1 MSTFDSVSENAQKA
15 VQASKDTLARAKE
28 EVGKLKDRD
37 FKADFR
43 KGVSLASGVA
53 GDLKKH
59 DFRAEVRDAFAEAKK
74 DPKSIWKKPDAPRPG
89 KDLAIAG
96 LAVSIVLF
104 LLLLAT
110 SSSFLGFLC
119 LVLAVGGLLFSLLG
133 LKTEGR
139 RIAIGGAAVGL
150 LAVVCSFG
158 QMFGGGSSGGGSG
171 KGGKYAIIEANEGE
185 KASSASKVIAMAEN
199 AKDMESLNFF
209 GFYTGMSFANAKLLR
224 EHYGLTENHL
234 WFYYNKENGE
244 VYQICFAP
252 KAITSIMDVANN
264 FKTIENALQDYL
276 GLDAWNNEKQVIEGE
291 VDSLFQ
297 DEGEKFWLGDAA
309 DVVRKYKT
317 ADGVTVSL
325 NPKQKL
331 WDSGNGVLSFL
342 DSKRSAKAVKFNR
355 MFSNNNK
362 MRQERIALEK
372 KGCKTKMLNLP
383 NGYEH
388 LLKEYGDSWVSV
400 VETTKEESK
409 VIFGNDA
416 VLDNFNALPNE
427 EKGDLTFRLLF
438 PEEADLIPLAI
449 LEKLSDALREETRSL
464 GGDPSKSATPED
476 IRKWF
481 MEGEKILWGFF
492 VAEGPEA
499 AKKHEGRLS
508 QPEVW
513 DVLQKVNEDWEKY
526 NYHFK
531 QERALGK
538 NVVSMS
544 EDEFKRSY
552 LLKKGYLMKEGGN
565 IFKASEEELNKIE
578 EEGKAKAEE
587 QRKAKTQKMTKEN
600 NDKVDSAKSVLAEAG
615 IKTKEIELSGGVRML
630 MTYVNENVSPDS
642 KEKVE
647 WVSTFEV
654 TEAQVW
660 AVLNDAPSSQR
671 GDFPHLFNKN
681 NSVEA
686 NNFVKALNSKV
697 AGGWTFSCPTPEYWD
712 FASGGIEVETRYME
726 THVRLNTLNDRKQ
739 GKSLKELKW
748 DYIRMQ
754 DSDRE
759 EKLNSVGSGEPNYYG
774 LYDMFGNAVELQ
786 EPYLSLG
793 NYGPGNVDRRKSGAL
808 RLFATFA
815 DGK

>member
-158 QMFGGGSSGGGSG
+158 QMFGGGSSDGGG
-171 KGGKYAIIEANEGE
+171 KGGKYAVLEANEGE
-185 KASSASKVIAMAEN
+185 KESSASKVIAMAEN
-199 AKDMESLNFF
+199 AKNMESLNFF

-224 EHYGLTENHL
+224 EHYGLTKDHL

-244 VYQICFAP
+244 VYQMWFAP

-317 ADGVTVSL
+317 ADGITVSL

-438 PEEADLIPLAI
+438 PEEADLIPEAI
-449 LEKLSDALREETRSL
+449 LEKLSDALREERRSL
-464 GGDPSKSATPED
+464 GGDPSKAATPED
-476 IRKWF
+476 IRKSF
-481 MEGEKILWGFF
+481 MEGKKILWGFF

-526 NYHFK
+526 EYHFK
-531 QERALGK
+531 KERALGK
-538 NVVSMS
+538 NVKSLS
-544 EDEFKRSY
+544 KEEFAIDDLRR
-552 LLKKGYLMKEGGN
+552 KGYFMDENGKM
-565 IFKASEEELNKIE
+565 FKVREEEKKKDS
-578 EEGKAKAEE
+578 GK
-587 QRKAKTQKMTKEN
+587 
-600 NDKVDSAKSVLAEAG
+600 
-615 IKTKEIELSGGVRML
+615 
-630 MTYVNENVSPDS
+630 
-642 KEKVE
+642 
-647 WVSTFEV
+647 
-654 TEAQVW
+654 
-660 AVLNDAPSSQR
+660 
-671 GDFPHLFNKN
+671 
-681 NSVEA
+681 
-686 NNFVKALNSKV
+686 
-697 AGGWTFSCPTPEYWD
+697 
-712 FASGGIEVETRYME
+712 
-726 THVRLNTLNDRKQ
+726 
-739 GKSLKELKW
+739 
-748 DYIRMQ
+748 
-754 DSDRE
+754 
-759 EKLNSVGSGEPNYYG
+759 
-774 LYDMFGNAVELQ
+774 Q
-786 EPYLSLG
+786 E
-793 NYGPGNVDRRKSGAL
+793 D
-808 RLFATFA
+808 
-815 DGK
+815 DD

>member
-1 MSTFDSVSENAQKA
+1 MNRNDETQNGDAGEAGQSAISGRGKDIRRKMRNAM
-15 VQASKDTLARAKE
+15 LNAKGVAE
-28 EVGKLKDRD
+28 KFMGH
-37 FKADFR
+37 DFR
-43 KGVSLASGVA
+43 SDLNNASEGTKNLT
-53 GDLKKH
+53 DSLKKH
-59 DFRAEVRDAFAEAKK
+59 DFKTELKEAFEEAKK
-74 DPKSIWKKPDAPRPG
+74 NPASLWKKPDSPRPG

-96 LAVSIVLF
+96 LAASIVLF

-158 QMFGGGSSGGGSG
+158 QMFGGGSSDGGG
-171 KGGKYAIIEANEGE
+171 KGGKYAVLEANEGE
-185 KASSASKVIAMAEN
+185 KESSASKVIAMAEN
-199 AKDMESLNFF
+199 AKNMASLNFF

-252 KAITSIMDVANN
+252 KAITSIMEVANN
-264 FKTIENALQDYL
+264 FDTIELALQKYL
-276 GLDAWNNEKQVIEGE
+276 GIVAWNNEKQVIEGE

-297 DEGEKFWLGDAA
+297 DEGEKFLLGDAA
-309 DVVRKYKT
+309 DVPRKYKT

-325 NPKQKL
+325 NPKQKA
-331 WDSGNGVLSFL
+331 WDSGKGVLSIF
-342 DSKRSAKAVKFNR
+342 DSKRSAKAVEFNR

-449 LEKLSDALREETRSL
+449 LEKLSDALREEIRSL

-476 IRKWF
+476 IRKSF
-481 MEGEKILWGFF
+481 MEGKKILWGFF

-499 AKKHEGRLS
+499 TKKHEGRLS

-513 DVLQKVNEDWEKY
+513 DVLKKVSEDWKNYE
-526 NYHFK
+526 YHFK
-531 QERALGK
+531 KERALGK
-538 NVVSMS
+538 NVKSLS
-544 EDEFKRSY
+544 KEEFAIDDLRR
-552 LLKKGYLMKEGGN
+552 KGYFMDVDGKM
-565 IFKASEEELNKIE
+565 FKIREEDKKKDS
-578 EEGKAKAEE
+578 GE
-587 QRKAKTQKMTKEN
+587 QR
-600 NDKVDSAKSVLAEAG
+600 
-615 IKTKEIELSGGVRML
+615 R
-630 MTYVNENVSPDS
+630 
-642 KEKVE
+642 
-647 WVSTFEV
+647 
-654 TEAQVW
+654 
-660 AVLNDAPSSQR
+660 
-671 GDFPHLFNKN
+671 
-681 NSVEA
+681 
-686 NNFVKALNSKV
+686 
-697 AGGWTFSCPTPEYWD
+697 
-712 FASGGIEVETRYME
+712 
-726 THVRLNTLNDRKQ
+726 
-739 GKSLKELKW
+739 
-748 DYIRMQ
+748 
-754 DSDRE
+754 
-759 EKLNSVGSGEPNYYG
+759 
-774 LYDMFGNAVELQ
+774 
-786 EPYLSLG
+786 
-793 NYGPGNVDRRKSGAL
+793 
-808 RLFATFA
+808 
-815 DGK
+815 